1 MAKFRIIQEIDEC
14 IGCGA
19 CSVIAS
25 EKWEMGDDGK
35 SILLNAQKKDGKYI
49 KIFDESELEEYKEA
63 AEACPVEALHIK
75 NLDTGEDII

>member
-1 MAKFRIIQEIDEC
+1 MAKFKIIQEIDAC

-25 EKWEMGDDGK
+25 GKWEMDDNGK
-35 SILLNAQKKDGKYI
+35 SVLLNAEEKDGKYT
-49 KIFDESELEEYKEA
+49 KVFDESELEEYQEA